1 MEETTEFIGSPATD
15 KVLFFSPLISFELES
30 IGQTGRRLSFRD
42 ANVKTKPSIVI
53 SYLFY

>member
-1 MEETTEFIGSPATD
+1 M
-15 KVLFFSPLISFELES
+15 ES

-53 SYLFY
+53 SYLILPKQGPI

>member
-1 MEETTEFIGSPATD
+1 M
-15 KVLFFSPLISFELES
+15 ES

-53 SYLFY
+53 SYLTKARTYLVHYVIEPFSTCLHLNFILV